1 MPDRVDLGG
10 GVLRQRGWM
19 AMEGTAAKDPAQ
31 GALFLAAQAKRA
43 CPSTQDI
50 DTACTMEWLT
60 EKVRLPGMT
69 SEVEGPGSV
78 TPSPGRL

>member
-1 MPDRVDLGG
+1 
-10 GVLRQRGWM
+10 
-19 AMEGTAAKDPAQ
+19 MEGTAAKDPAQ

-43 CPSTQDI
+43 CPSTQDRYSLYNGV
-50 DTACTMEWLT
+50 ANRE